1 MRRFRILTQFGVIMI
16 ISLGL
21 MLTAF
26 VKVSDAGSKKA
37 ILVNVNEQ
45 VLYAV
50 DDYKIAYEFDVVT
63 GRPGKETTAG
73 KFTVFK
79 KIEDYTSKKYKV
91 EMPYTMFFSKDGKAV
106 HGTKWATL
114 RSYLHVYITESV
126 GSMGCVGLT
135 EDDARTLFEWAPVGT
150 SVVIIEEATEE

>member
-1 MRRFRILTQFGVIMI
+1 MLV
-16 ISLGL
+16 SLGL
-21 MLTAF
+21 MLMAF
-26 VKVSDAGSKKA
+26 VEDSDAGPKKA
-37 ILVNVNEQ
+37 LLVNVHDQ

-50 DDYKIAYEFDVVT
+50 DDFKIVYEFDVIT

-114 RSYLHVYITESV
+114 RSYLHAYLTESV

-135 EDDARTLFEWAPVGT
+135 EDDARTLFEWTPVGT
-150 SVVIIEEATEE
+150 PVVILDEAIEE